1 MENFIETVSGF
12 FSSSVFDSADSGMLL
27 YIVWLSRFLLAAASI
42 ALISRCA
49 RSMLRYKYEPE
60 VWAYIDVDDG
70 TRVPLR
76 NWECTI
82 GRSKS
87 SDVVL
92 FDPKAAKT
100 HMVLMRDEFGNW
112 VIYDLGAAAAAS
124 VNDVVIPKE
133 GTSLCDGDVISVS
146 DSELH
151 FYNLTEQ
158 EREVISNRRT
168 APGKL
173 ISPAGMF
180 AYVTLIQI
188 ILFFQNLCYADAEH
202 RSSVGLAFSA
212 LIIVTWLYFIIMRA
226 IGRKG
231 FEIEALAFFLS
242 SVGMAVASSSTPE
255 NMLKQ
260 TLLLLAGVAV
270 FIFFGWWLRD
280 LERVKKMRLPAAA
293 IALLLLAFNVI
304 LGTELF
310 GAKNWISIG
319 GFTFQPSEFV
329 KIAFIYAGAE
339 TMDRLYRNR
348 NLLMFIGFSAVCVG
362 ALALIGDFGTALIFF
377 STFLVL
383 SFMRSGNIGT
393 VLLAVTGAGLAG
405 FLALS
410 IKPHIAQRFAAWGHV
425 WEDVNNSGYQQTR
438 AMSAAASGGLFGRGS
453 GNGWLQSIVAA
464 DTDLVFEVVCEEL
477 GLIVGLC
484 IIAAIIL
491 MALFVIRNAA
501 KARSS
506 FYVIAGTAAVSMMMI
521 QMALNVFGSLDILPF
536 TGVTFPFVS
545 LGGSSLISCW
555 ALLAYIKATD
565 TRKNASFV
573 VRSPDKL
580 RDRNEF
586 TRWSE
591 DDEDCLDIESPF
603 VDDSREEYTQNG
615 RNIIDGRGVRRRRRR

>member
-1 MENFIETVSGF
+1 
-12 FSSSVFDSADSGMLL
+12 
-27 YIVWLSRFLLAAASI
+27 
-42 ALISRCA
+42 
-49 RSMLRYKYEPE
+49 
-60 VWAYIDVDDG
+60 
-70 TRVPLR
+70 
-76 NWECTI
+76 
-82 GRSKS
+82 
-87 SDVVL
+87 
-92 FDPKAAKT
+92 
-100 HMVLMRDEFGNW
+100 GNW

-260 TLLLLAGVAV
+260 TLLLLAGVSV

-304 LGTELF
+304 LGTEFF